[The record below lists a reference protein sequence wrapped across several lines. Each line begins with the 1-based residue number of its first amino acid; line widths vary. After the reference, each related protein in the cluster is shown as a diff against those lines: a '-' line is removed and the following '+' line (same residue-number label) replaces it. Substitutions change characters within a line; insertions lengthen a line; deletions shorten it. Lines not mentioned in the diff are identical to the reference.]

1 LTFDFGEEYMAEH
14 YEGLLLGKGLK
25 FAVVV
30 SRFNDLITTRL
41 LEGAKDA
48 LLRHGVEEKDI
59 DTAWTPGCLEIPLV
73 AQKLARS
80 GKYNAIICLG
90 AVIRGGTPHFEYVA
104 SEVNRGLGRINLDT
118 ALPVIQG
125 IITADTLE
133 QAIQRAGSKEGNK
146 GFAAAVSAIEMA
158 NLLKTLP

>member
-1 LTFDFGEEYMAEH
+1 MSKR

-25 FAVVV
+25 FGVVV
-30 SRFNDLITTRL
+30 SRFNELITTRL

-48 LLRHGVEEKDI
+48 LLRHGVNEADI
-59 DTAWTPGCLEIPLV
+59 DVAWTPGCLEIPLV
-73 AQKLARS
+73 AKKLAQS
-80 GKYNAIICLG
+80 NKYNAVICLG

-104 SEVNRGLGRINLDT
+104 GEVNRGLGRVNLDT
-118 ALPVIQG
+118 GLPVIHG

-158 NLLKTLP
+158 NLLQTIQ